1 MKIDEEKLYQ
11 AYYEPDRLWTGG
23 KAIKE
28 LHKITSMSKKDIKSW
43 LAKQALWQVHIP
55 PPKEIN
61 HPHYDV
67 TKPNEQHQF
76 DLLYM
81 PHNLLGID
89 VTSSYKVV
97 RPLRTKKSSEVASVL
112 EAIYKKGGVFKYP
125 KTFQCDNGS
134 EFKNK
139 VTKLLEK
146 HNVDIRRAAMKYRH
160 THTAFVE
167 TFNREL
173 AKLLFKPMD
182 A

>member
-1 MKIDEEKLYQ
+1 MVSKTSSLASSYTTSKKID
-11 AYYEPDRLWTGG
+11 
-23 KAIKE
+23 
-28 LHKITSMSKKDIKSW
+28 
-43 LAKQALWQVHIP
+43 
-55 PPKEIN
+55 

-81 PHNLLGID
+81 PHNLFEGNTYKYILTGIG
-89 VTSSYKVV
+89 VASRYKVTTA
-97 RPLRTKKSSEVASVL
+97 LRTKKSSEVAFVL
-112 EAIYKKGGVFKYP
+112 EAIYKKGGVFKYSM
-125 KTFQCDNGS
+125 TFQCDNGS

-146 HNVDIRRAAMKYRH
+146 HNAEIRRAAAIYKH

-167 TFNREL
+167 TFNKEW

-182 A
+182 AQELQDHEKVSTIWAKNLSKTVNKMNNATSQ

>member
-1 MKIDEEKLYQ
+1 MTDEEKLHQ

-28 LHKITSMSKKDIKSW
+28 LHKDTSMSKKDIKSW

-67 TKPNEQHQF
+67 TKPNEQYQF

-81 PHNLLGID
+81 SHNLFEGNTYKYILTGID
-89 VTSSYKVV
+89 VTSRYKVA
-97 RPLRTKKSSEVASVL
+97 RPLSTEKSSEVAFVL

-125 KTFQCDNGS
+125 KAFQ
-134 EFKNK
+134 
-139 VTKLLEK
+139 
-146 HNVDIRRAAMKYRH
+146 
-160 THTAFVE
+160 
-167 TFNREL
+167 
-173 AKLLFKPMD
+173 
-182 A
+182 